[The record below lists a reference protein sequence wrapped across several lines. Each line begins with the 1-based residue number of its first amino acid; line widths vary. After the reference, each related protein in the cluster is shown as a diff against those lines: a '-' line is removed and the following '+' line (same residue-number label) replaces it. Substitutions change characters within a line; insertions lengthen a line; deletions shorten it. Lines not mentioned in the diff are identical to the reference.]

1 MKKKFKDTTT
11 GKILKSVF
19 QGALGLVRT
28 SSSPIVGAAAGL
40 VEGIKQEAKKNLNS
54 EIGGKGN
61 VDYVALTTMA
71 IILLLFIAFLFDL
84 ITMDELKELIKIVD

>member
-11 GKILKSVF
+11 GKILKSVA

-40 VEGIKQEAKKNLNS
+40 VEGIKQEAKNNLNS
-54 EIGGKGN
+54 ELGGKGK
-61 VDYVALTTMA
+61 VDYVALFTML
-71 IILLLFIAFLFDL
+71 IIFLLIVAYVFDL
-84 ITMDELKELIKIVD
+84 ITIQELKELVKIVD